1 MHRSTSGARR
11 ACAVGTT
18 IALIGL
24 TTGLGLVT
32 ATAASA
38 DEISDPTTSVSAPVD
53 STGPTAPADGT
64 PAPDDAQPTA
74 PASTEP
80 AAPASTEP
88 AAPASTEPAAPAP
101 TAPATPRPTKPT
113 APSSSA
119 PTADASAPATARI
132 AAEIVGDA
140 KVGSVLRVDTADI
153 TGPYAYAWS
162 VGDGPTVSTK
172 PSFPVTGA
180 EIGSTITV
188 VVTGADDV
196 TAEATTAAVTEDVT
210 FGGDAT
216 SYDEPLVIDTT
227 AGTTFAQSFAVTAG
241 SGDVTYSVGYAEP
254 EWADPTDPDDQPA
267 SYLPDGVKL
276 DPATGLL
283 SGMSTNASYYDF
295 TVVASNG
302 TSTATQYVEV
312 VVAPDAAIGVF
323 ASAID
328 TSPEDLFLGEDGRTT
343 DATGWIITPD
353 GEIETIHFSS
363 SSDDEI
369 NYGLADGGQ
378 PTVKQG
384 QSLWISGSSVD
395 QYGNPTD
402 EWEDDEDYPLPTVTS
417 DHATDVIAFDEDSFS
432 TKVTF
437 PHASEHR
444 LTVAQDD
451 VSVSFPVT
459 VVPTPAVVPAA
470 AAPVF
475 PVGAAPIASAPT
487 AGRQLAYTGSDTTDA
502 LPWALAML
510 LAGAGLVGF
519 RVLRRRTQR

>member
-1 MHRSTSGARR
+1 VHRSTSGARR

-38 DEISDPTTSVSAPVD
+38 DEISDPTTSVSAPAD
-53 STGPTAPADGT
+53 PTAPTAPTTPADGT

-80 AAPASTEP
+80 AAPESTEP
-88 AAPASTEPAAPAP
+88 AAPASTEPAAAAP

-119 PTADASAPATARI
+119 PTADASEPAAARI

-140 KVGSVLRVDTADI
+140 KVGSVLRVDIAEI

-162 VGDGPTVSTK
+162 VGDGPTVSTT
-172 PSFPVTGA
+172 PSFPVTNA

-210 FGGDAT
+210 FGGDTT
-216 SYDEPLVIDTT
+216 SSDEPLVIDTT

-241 SGDVTYSVGYAEP
+241 SGDVTYSVGYSDP
-254 EWADPTDPDDQPA
+254 EWSDPTDPDDQPE
-267 SYLPDGVKL
+267 SYLPDGVEL

-283 SGMSTNASYYDF
+283 SGTPTVASAFDF

-312 VVAPDAAIGVF
+312 VVSPDAAIGVL
-323 ASAID
+323 ASALD
-328 TSPEDLFLGEDGRTT
+328 TSPQDLFQDGRP
-343 DATGWIITPD
+343 ATAWIILPD
-353 GEIETIHFSS
+353 GSISTVHFPG
-363 SSDDEI
+363 DDAVEPTFE
-369 NYGLADGGQ
+369 DGGQ
-378 PTVKQG
+378 PTVPQG
-384 QSLWISGSSVD
+384 QSLWISGSAID
-395 QYGNPTD
+395 RFGNLTE
-402 EWEDDEDYPLPTVTS
+402 EWEDGETFPSPTITS
-417 DHATDVIAFDEDSFS
+417 DHATDVIALDEDTFS

-437 PHASEHR
+437 PHASVHR

-459 VVPTPAVVPAA
+459 VVPTLAVPTAAVPVVPAA
-470 AAPVF
+470 APLAPVT
-475 PVGAAPIASAPT
+475 AAHAVD
-487 AGRQLAYTGSDTTDA
+487 RRLAYTGTDTTDA

-519 RVLRRRTQR
+519 RTLRRRSQR

>member
-53 STGPTAPADGT
+53 STDPTDPTTPADGT

-80 AAPASTEP
+80 AAPASSEP
-88 AAPASTEPAAPAP
+88 AAPASTEPAAPA
-101 TAPATPRPTKPT
+101 TPRPTKPT
-113 APSSSA
+113 APTSSA
-119 PTADASAPATARI
+119 PTADASAPAAARI

-162 VGDGPTVSTK
+162 VGEGPTVSTT
-172 PSFPVTGA
+172 PSFPVTNA

-210 FGGDAT
+210 FGGDTT
-216 SYDEPLVIDTT
+216 SSDEPLVIDTT

-241 SGDVTYSVGYAEP
+241 SGDVTYSVGYSDP
-254 EWADPTDPDDQPA
+254 EWSDPTDPDDQPE
-267 SYLPDGVKL
+267 SYLPDGVEL
-276 DPATGLL
+276 DPQTGLL
-283 SGMSTNASYYDF
+283 SGTPTVASAFDF

-312 VVAPDAAIGVF
+312 VVSPDAAIGVL
-323 ASAID
+323 ASALD
-328 TSPEDLFLGEDGRTT
+328 TSPQDLFQDGRP
-343 DATGWIITPD
+343 ATAWIILPD
-353 GEIETIHFSS
+353 GSISTVHFPG
-363 SSDDEI
+363 DDAVEPTFE
-369 NYGLADGGQ
+369 DGGQ
-378 PTVKQG
+378 PTVPQG
-384 QSLWISGSSVD
+384 QSLWISGSAID
-395 QYGNPTD
+395 RFGNLTE
-402 EWEDDEDYPLPTVTS
+402 EWEDGETFPSPTITS
-417 DHATDVIAFDEDSFS
+417 DHATDVIALDEDTFS

-437 PHASEHR
+437 PHASVHR

-470 AAPVF
+470 TAPVL
-475 PVGAAPIASAPT
+475 PVAAAPIASAPT

-519 RVLRRRTQR
+519 RVMRRRTQR

>member
-1 MHRSTSGARR
+1 VHRSTSGARR

-38 DEISDPTTSVSAPVD
+38 DEISDPTTSVSAPAD
-53 STGPTAPADGT
+53 PTAPADGT
-64 PAPDDAQPTA
+64 PAPDDTQPTA

-88 AAPASTEPAAPAP
+88 AAPASTEHAAPAP
-101 TAPATPRPTKPT
+101 TAPATPRPTKPS

-119 PTADASAPATARI
+119 PTADASAPAAARI

-140 KVGSVLRVDTADI
+140 KVGSVLRVDTTDI
-153 TGPYAYAWS
+153 AGPYAYAWS

-172 PSFPVTGA
+172 PSFPVTEA
-180 EIGSTITV
+180 EIGATITV

-216 SYDEPLVIDTT
+216 SSDEPLVIDTT

-241 SGDVTYSVGYAEP
+241 SGDVTYSVGYSDP
-254 EWADPTDPDDQPA
+254 EWSEPTDPDDQPA
-267 SYLPDGVKL
+267 SYLPDGVEL

-283 SGMSTNASYYDF
+283 SGMSTSAGYYDF

-312 VVAPDAAIGVF
+312 VVAPDAAIGVL
-323 ASAID
+323 ASAVD
-328 TSPEDLFLGEDGRTT
+328 VSPEDLFED
-343 DATGWIITPD
+343 DASGTAWVILPN

-363 SSDDEI
+363 SVDGDGDFEVT
-369 NYGLADGGQ
+369 DGGQ
-378 PTVKQG
+378 PTVNQG
-384 QSLWISGSSVD
+384 QSLWISGSSID
-395 QYGNPTD
+395 QYGNLTD
-402 EWEDDEDYPLPTVTS
+402 EWEDDGDFPAPTVTS
-417 DHATDVIAFDEDSFS
+417 DHATDVIAFDEDSLS

-437 PHASEHR
+437 PLASEHR

-470 AAPVF
+470 TAPVF
-475 PVGAAPIASAPT
+475 PVAAAPIASAPT
-487 AGRQLAYTGSDTTDA
+487 TGRQLAYTGSDTTDA

-519 RVLRRRTQR
+519 RVMRRRTQR

>member
-53 STGPTAPADGT
+53 STGATAPTAPADGT

-88 AAPASTEPAAPAP
+88 AAAAP

-119 PTADASAPATARI
+119 PTADASAPAAARI

-162 VGDGPTVSTK
+162 VGDGPTVSTT
-172 PSFPVTGA
+172 PSFPVTNA

-210 FGGDAT
+210 FGGDTT
-216 SYDEPLVIDTT
+216 SSDEPLVIDTT

-241 SGDVTYSVGYAEP
+241 SGDVTYSVGYSDP
-254 EWADPTDPDDQPA
+254 EWSDPTDPDDQPE
-267 SYLPDGVKL
+267 SYLPDGVEL

-283 SGMSTNASYYDF
+283 SGMSTSASYYDF

-312 VVAPDAAIGVF
+312 VVSPDAAIGVL
-323 ASAID
+323 ASALD
-328 TSPEDLFLGEDGRTT
+328 TSPQDLFQDGRP
-343 DATGWIITPD
+343 ATAWIILPD
-353 GEIETIHFSS
+353 GSISTVHFPG
-363 SSDDEI
+363 DDAVEPTFE
-369 NYGLADGGQ
+369 DGGQ
-378 PTVKQG
+378 PTVPQG
-384 QSLWISGSSVD
+384 QSLWISGSAID
-395 QYGNPTD
+395 RFGNLTE
-402 EWEDDEDYPLPTVTS
+402 EWEDGETFPSPTITS
-417 DHATDVIAFDEDSFS
+417 DHATDVIALDEDTFS

-470 AAPVF
+470 TAPVF
-475 PVGAAPIASAPT
+475 PVAAAPIASAPT

-510 LAGAGLVGF
+510 LAGAGLVGV
-519 RVLRRRTQR
+519 RVMRRRTQR